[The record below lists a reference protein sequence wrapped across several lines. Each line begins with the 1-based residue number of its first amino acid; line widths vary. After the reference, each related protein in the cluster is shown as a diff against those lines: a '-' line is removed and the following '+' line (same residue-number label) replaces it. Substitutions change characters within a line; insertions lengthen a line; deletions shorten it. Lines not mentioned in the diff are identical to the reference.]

1 MGFWKS
7 WTPRSSDMIVFT
19 TLLAHIAPTVLAAP
33 VAYDD
38 GSWSPTKYPGGEA
51 AAPIAVPSVVSQ
63 ATPTVLASTPA
74 AATTVV
80 VSSAA
85 VAASSVAPSSAPAPS
100 SAAPA
105 STASS
110 TPQGNTDFAA
120 AIAKIAPA
128 TTSCPSGGANAA
140 ECATNA
146 VAGPAIAS
154 AFTKYQI
161 TNAHEQAAL
170 IALMMFETGDFVYD
184 KSHYPEPGIPGKG
197 TRNLQSPD
205 FNKKYATDV
214 LGADKISGKSPADI
228 LDMLTADKVTDFGSA
243 AWFLTTQCQT
253 GVRTQLQTGSE
264 AGFNAHLAC
273 VGTTDPNGQR
283 KTKWL
288 AAKAALG
295 AA

>member
-1 MGFWKS
+1 MGFSKFS
-7 WTPRSSDMIVFT
+7 TPRSFDMIVFA
-19 TLLAHIAPTVLAAP
+19 TLLTHIVPAVLAAP
-33 VAYDD
+33 MAYDD

-51 AAPIAVPSVVSQ
+51 AASIAVPSLVSQ
-63 ATPTVLASTPA
+63 VTPTAIASTPA
-74 AATTVV
+74 VATTAI

-85 VAASSVAPSSAPAPS
+85 VAASSIAPSSAAAPSSAPAY
-100 SAAPA
+100 
-105 STASS
+105 TASS
-110 TPQGNTDFAA
+110 TPQSNTDFAA
-120 AIAKIAPA
+120 VIAKIAPA

-154 AFTKYQI
+154 GFAKYRI
-161 TNAHEQAAL
+161 TNSNEQAAL

-184 KSHYPEPGIPGKG
+184 KSHYPAPGIPGKG

-214 LGADKISGKSPADI
+214 LGADKINGKSPADI
-228 LDMLTADKVTDFGSA
+228 LDILVADKVTDFGSA
-243 AWFLTTQCQT
+243 AWFLTTQCQSD
-253 GVRTQLQTGSE
+253 VRTQLQTGSE

-273 VGTTDPNGQR
+273 VGTTDPNSQR

-288 AAKAALG
+288 AAKAALS
-295 AA
+295 AS